1 MIGAQENASDMADV
15 FISYSRHDRK
25 IAHQFATGLEREGLS
40 VWWDQAIH
48 AGEAFD
54 RVTEKALEE
63 ARAVVVLWSGRSVES
78 DWVRAEA
85 TQARATRRLVP
96 VLIEPCKRP
105 VIFELIHTADLAGW
119 SGDAT
124 DSRWRTFIDDL
135 RCTIGRAREEAG
147 LAQQGP
153 VAAVASRKSARHVV
167 ALGIGAALLAAAGL
181 YWAQLLRSGNVAPTA
196 ATAPTPAVP
205 VAQTG
210 VTLAVLPF
218 ANLSADPAQD
228 YFSDG
233 LTEEILNRLARIP
246 ALRLTGRTSS
256 FSFKGKNEDLRQI
269 GAKLGVEHLLEG
281 SVRKDGDQLRVTAQ
295 LIRAEDGTQQW
306 SKTYDRSLSRVFAV
320 QDEIAKDVA
329 QALSVKLDVGT
340 LNRAQG
346 GTTNVEA
353 YDGYLRWRDFQLS
366 ERRDPAEER
375 RMVQRL
381 REAVALD
388 PGFVL
393 AWDGLAQSLTGL
405 AWRAQPA
412 EAAQLRAE
420 AAAANERIVALAP
433 DSWIV
438 QRERAY
444 ALFAEGK
451 WAEAI
456 AVARAIME
464 SSPRSWEHTYPY
476 INLIFSVGQLEE
488 TARIVGE
495 LQAIEPLAMFVSR
508 DQQWN
513 LTALRRYDDAE
524 AEYQRSK
531 TLAGSYAEP
540 EYNRFLRLL
549 SREDTDPQALRD
561 QYRLLQDSEKGS
573 LPDYLR
579 ELAPV
584 LGDRPGMLEVLRRE
598 FAAQPSS
605 AIAQTA
611 DALGDADLALASL
624 RSGWDGRRLEYD
636 DYWSLWIAPYSALR
650 TLPGYKV
657 LMRESGLAD
666 HWRQTGDWGDV
677 CRPVSDDDF
686 ECS

>member
-1 MIGAQENASDMADV
+1 
-15 FISYSRHDRK
+15 
-25 IAHQFATGLEREGLS
+25 
-40 VWWDQAIH
+40 
-48 AGEAFD
+48 
-54 RVTEKALEE
+54 
-63 ARAVVVLWSGRSVES
+63 
-78 DWVRAEA
+78 
-85 TQARATRRLVP
+85 
-96 VLIEPCKRP
+96 
-105 VIFELIHTADLAGW
+105 
-119 SGDAT
+119 
-124 DSRWRTFIDDL
+124 
-135 RCTIGRAREEAG
+135 
-147 LAQQGP
+147 
-153 VAAVASRKSARHVV
+153 
-167 ALGIGAALLAAAGL
+167 
-181 YWAQLLRSGNVAPTA
+181 
-196 ATAPTPAVP
+196 

-246 ALRLTGRTSS
+246 AVRLTGRTSS
-256 FSFKGKNEDLRQI
+256 FSFKGRNEDLRQI
-269 GAKLGVEHLLEG
+269 GAKLGVAHLLEG

-306 SKTYDRSLSRVFAV
+306 SKTYDRNLSSIFAV

-329 QALSVKLDVGT
+329 QALLVKLDVGT

-366 ERRDPAEER
+366 ERRDPAEAR

-393 AWDGLAQSLTGL
+393 AWDGLAQSLTEL
-405 AWRAQPA
+405 AKRAQPA

-420 AAAANERIVALAP
+420 AAASHARVAALAP

-444 ALFAEGK
+444 SLFAEGR

-456 AVARAIME
+456 AIAKAIME

-476 INLIFSVGQLEE
+476 INLIFSVGRLED

-513 LTALRRYDDAE
+513 LTSLRRYDEAE
-524 AEYQRSK
+524 AEYQRCK
-531 TLAGSYAEP
+531 ALAGSYAEP
-540 EYNRFLRLL
+540 EYIRFLRLL

-561 QYRLLQDSEKGS
+561 QYRLLQDSEEGNH
-573 LPDYLR
+573 PRYLQ

-584 LGDRPGMLEVLRRE
+584 LGDRQGMLDMLSKE
-598 FAAQPSS
+598 FAVRPSA
-605 AIAQTA
+605 AIAPIA
-611 DALGDADLALASL
+611 DALGDAGLALAALHSTGNG
-624 RSGWDGRRLEYD
+624 RSQYD
-636 DYWSLWIAPYSALR
+636 DYWGLWISPYSALR
-650 TLPGYKV
+650 TLPGYKA
-657 LMRESGLAD
+657 LMRETGLAD
-666 HWRQTGDWGDV
+666 YWRQTGDWGDV
-677 CRPVSDDDF
+677 CRPAGDDDF
-686 ECS
+686 ECR